1 MILAVTLKRAQRFT
15 LKTIFYITSNRIFL
29 IDPEIK
35 STHISFPRFDKLWL
49 YIFVRLNDAIGCYFW
64 ITYIN
69 IASYILSL
77 ITTIYIYIV
86 HIFAIVNEY
95 QKINRVIE
103 QHKINFLLFVKLLI
117 LSKSFSLK
125 KNCNEVRWLRFR
137 NVSPLFIFL
146 VVCFILVDR

>member
-1 MILAVTLKRAQRFT
+1 MVLVTLKRAQRFT

-29 IDPEIK
+29 INPEIK
-35 STHISFPRFDKLWL
+35 SITSLSRDSINNG
-49 YIFVRLNDAIGCYFW
+49 YIFVRLNDSIGYYYW

-95 QKINRVIE
+95 QKINRAII
-103 QHKINFLLFVKLLI
+103 HKINFLLLVKLLI
-117 LSKSFSLK
+117 LNKSFSLK
-125 KNCNEVRWLRFR
+125 KNCNEVRWLGFR
-137 NVSPLFIFL
+137 NVNPLFIFL

>member
-1 MILAVTLKRAQRFT
+1 MVLVTLKRAQRFT

-29 IDPEIK
+29 INPEIK
-35 STHISFPRFDKLWL
+35 SITSLSRDSINNG
-49 YIFVRLNDAIGCYFW
+49 YIFVRLNDSIGYYYW

-86 HIFAIVNEY
+86 HIFAIVN
-95 QKINRVIE
+95 QKINRAII
-103 QHKINFLLFVKLLI
+103 HKINFLLLVKLLI
-117 LSKSFSLK
+117 LNKSFSLK
-125 KNCNEVRWLRFR
+125 KNCNEVRWLGFR